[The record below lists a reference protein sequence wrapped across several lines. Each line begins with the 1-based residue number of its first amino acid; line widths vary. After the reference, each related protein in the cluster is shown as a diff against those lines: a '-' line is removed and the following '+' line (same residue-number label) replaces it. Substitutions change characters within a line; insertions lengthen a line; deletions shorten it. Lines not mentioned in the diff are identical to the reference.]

1 MYFKTET
8 KGKNAESKLIF
19 QHVRKRNAETINN
32 KIAWEMKIKMEKSL
46 TTIQTTRGGR
56 QGCERKGGGRQGG
69 GREAQ
74 GGA

>member
-1 MYFKTET
+1 
-8 KGKNAESKLIF
+8 
-19 QHVRKRNAETINN
+19 
-32 KIAWEMKIKMEKSL
+32 MKIKMEKSL